1 MLKMAKDKIIHTRVS
16 DALYDR
22 LSKSAKANG
31 TTVSGYSRKVLKSS
45 VKKIKDPF
53 KSYDFL
59 HMIDW
64 IYDVKHKNPEVQF
77 SDPKYYLK
85 VIKKY
90 YPFLDT
96 ILQKSFDNVIK
107 DLKTLIKDLNK
118 WEYIEGGFYY
128 QFGEEGNELLF
139 NYEELDKYNV

>member
-1 MLKMAKDKIIHTRVS
+1 MNKDKTIHIRVS
-16 DALYDR
+16 DTLYDR
-22 LSKSAKANG
+22 LSKSAKAND

-53 KSYDFL
+53 KSDDFL

-64 IYDVKHKNPEVQF
+64 IYDVRNESPEVRF
-77 SDPKYYLK
+77 SDAKHYLK
-85 VIKKY
+85 IIKKY

-107 DLKTLIKDLNK
+107 DLKTLIKDINK
-118 WEYIEGGFYY
+118 WENIGEEFYY